1 MKCEMQEG
9 ECHSH
14 GPEFAERM
22 KGNWMA
28 REDLMKGPKD

>member
-9 ECHSH
+9 ECH